1 MMWKDFPAKQ
11 DDVGTKCR
19 YNSGAEAAKAEA
31 GQAMIVNINLD
42 AENEEDI
49 FALVCDF
56 LEGIASETQS
66 PYSFLSSSPCLS
78 TQLESNT

>member
-42 AENEEDI
+42 ADNEAVEAQD
-49 FALVCDF
+49 V
-56 LEGIASETQS
+56 
-66 PYSFLSSSPCLS
+66 
-78 TQLESNT
+78 